1 MTVHEADQIV
11 RAQFV
16 SWWPTALV
24 QCPYG
29 ALILDR
35 YRAGAVPTMR
45 EALDAV
51 KETR

>member
-1 MTVHEADQIV
+1 MTVQEADQIV
-11 RAQFV
+11 RTQFV
-16 SWWPTALV
+16 AWWPTALV

-35 YRAGAVPTMR
+35 YKTGEVKTMH
-45 EALDAV
+45 EALEQV